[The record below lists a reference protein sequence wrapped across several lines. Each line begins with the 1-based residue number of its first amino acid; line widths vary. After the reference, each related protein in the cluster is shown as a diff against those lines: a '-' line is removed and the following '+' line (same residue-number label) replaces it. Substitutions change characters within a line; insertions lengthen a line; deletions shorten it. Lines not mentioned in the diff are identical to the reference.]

1 MRIRDVAAGAVAAVG
16 LALSVLSTAP
26 PVEPAGSH
34 DHGIVCAVLSVAHI
48 APASCADR
56 G

>member
-1 MRIRDVAAGAVAAVG
+1 MRIRDVAAGCVAAVG

-26 PVEPAGSH
+26 AVEGAGEH
-34 DHGIVCAVLSVAHI
+34 DGGIVCAVLSVAHI
-48 APASCADR
+48 ATPACADR